1 MDGVTSKHCTGH
13 NTEHPPVCRLPAGGD
28 VAEQEVEQESVE
40 VVQEDVDDLVVAGL
54 APVTLVLKPET
65 ECC

>member
-1 MDGVTSKHCTGH
+1 M
-13 NTEHPPVCRLPAGGD
+13 
-28 VAEQEVEQESVE
+28 AEQEVEQESVE